1 VQSSVKERLTGA
13 LILIVALVIVVP
25 ELFSGRPEQRPATEA
40 PEAQSA
46 DAGPPLRSYTMD
58 LDDTH
63 AGQAAK
69 TPAPAPEVRQQT
81 PEPTPA
87 AVASPAPVIPE
98 PRLPAAKTP
107 EATAPAPR
115 AAEAGKPVEASKPPA
130 AVPAT
135 KPAATATAA
144 AAPAHGWW
152 VQLGSFSARDNAQ
165 RLAAT
170 LESAGYSVRVSPT
183 TKNGKEL
190 YRVLAGPEEDRAAAA
205 SLQARLTAAGYKGTL
220 VSP

>member
-1 VQSSVKERLTGA
+1 LVYTSNVTSSVKERLTGA

-58 LDDTH
+58 LE
-63 AGQAAK
+63 GK
-69 TPAPAPEVRQQT
+69 QQT
-81 PEPTPA
+81 LAETPA
-87 AVASPAPVIPE
+87 ASPSPPPAIPE
-98 PRLPAAKTP
+98 PRLPATKAP
-107 EATAPAPR
+107 ETTAPAPKP
-115 AAEAGKPVEASKPPA
+115 AEAEKSAEAGKPPA
-130 AVPAT
+130 ATPAT
-135 KPAATATAA
+135 KPAAATVAT
-144 AAPAHGWW
+144 PAHGWW

-170 LESAGYSVRVSPT
+170 LGSAGYSVRVSPT

-190 YRVLAGPEEDRAAAA
+190 YRVLAGPAEDRAAAA
-205 SLQARLTAAGYKGTL
+205 TLQARLTAAGHKGTL